1 MAKTLDLRAPSS
13 SSHPYTHV
21 RQALHDV
28 IQRGDYIGLD
38 EVVKKV
44 VLVNIRLNDK
54 YQPALTGEERNI
66 KSLINN
72 GHVSSSSVGSEWSK
86 LHLKDMC
93 DDNHAHSFAPN
104 VSLGADI
111 QREHEAKMEKQK
123 KKPSRWKREAKEEKK
138 KNSVLRKQIEEIQQQ
153 GQAKNKKKMQQKM
166 QQKIRKLK
174 AEVGQNRKAPAEA
187 EERAPKRRKKNK
199 AIREKKAG
207 TKSRN

>member
-93 DDNHAHSFAPN
+93 DDDHAHSFAPN

-123 KKPSRWKREAKEEKK
+123 KKKTSRWKREAKEEKK

-153 GQAKNKKKMQQKM
+153 GQAKNKKKM
-166 QQKIRKLK
+166 
-174 AEVGQNRKAPAEA
+174 
-187 EERAPKRRKKNK
+187 
-199 AIREKKAG
+199 
-207 TKSRN
+207 